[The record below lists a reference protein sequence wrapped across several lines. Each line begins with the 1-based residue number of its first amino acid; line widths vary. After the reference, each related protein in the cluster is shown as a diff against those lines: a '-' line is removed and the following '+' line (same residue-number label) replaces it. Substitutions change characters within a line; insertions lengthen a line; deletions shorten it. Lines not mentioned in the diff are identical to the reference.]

1 MQNEIKLADQ
11 ARQIEPEHQAFLD
24 YQQQAADITT
34 EVSVADSDFQEN
46 NAIEAEKRKQ
56 LEKSETELKSSTA
69 AARTQQKQ
77 LDAASRQEVELH
89 GVAQQR
95 DRLVEEESTLQA
107 GVKTGA
113 GEIKECQ
120 IKREKRVADIE
131 QVNVFFADNPLP
143 DNRNQVMVA
152 LNGFLSDWKNKTA
165 QLQKIT
171 DQGKQQKA
179 HHKDLKA
186 QQLDISIK
194 LKNTR
199 QQLTT
204 ETGHLDALIKVRA
217 DLPELAAITAELP
230 QYRKLEPVARDF
242 EKNENAN
249 ADKKNLTGEIENALV
264 DLHQNLVKTKTLH
277 DQHASAE
284 KVSQERLARLEAE
297 KKAAGLEQLVA
308 EIRREHLSD
317 GAPCPVCGSS
327 EHPWAEKNDMELLAG
342 IDAIHEK
349 IALTET
355 ELAVIQKATQSDKTT
370 LTRLET
376 EITGKDHALVAVE
389 NDIELTVKVQRQLK
403 SEWEKVLAN
412 QPINLSWL
420 TDKIKKLETAE
431 QEIHSLE
438 RQVNVIEKKQ
448 SEIKQQVVMLNKDS
462 EIFTAEIQ
470 KTDAELVKLR
480 DEYQQENAV
489 CQEIANQIKEQLPQ
503 NCYALKIENSVREFE
518 KLLNT
523 AETKEKNRK
532 EWQSQVDALQVEIKE
547 KQRNYDAD
555 QQRLDTLIL
564 RREKM
569 DKQIQ
574 LLEQEV
580 FAKTNG
586 QSVADARKKL
596 EQELQLVEE
605 NLATARKTH
614 QQAETK
620 RTQALTALNE
630 KKQRLVKV
638 NQTMKTKE
646 DVYRSVLL
654 EADFLTSESH
664 EKALRPADWLILQEK
679 RLKKFQQDKKLVQ
692 LQQQD
697 LQADFDKKPF
707 EKTSLEKVQMD
718 RDTVI
723 QAIRALNTE
732 RGRWQSE
739 LEQMQENRQ
748 KYSEQLAKRQK
759 SELEKE
765 RWEKLESLI
774 GRNQLRDFALQA
786 MFEQLIRF
794 ANQQLRNL
802 TNRYQLR
809 VVDMKDMVIIDTW
822 NANEERPVETLSGG
836 ETFLT
841 SLSLALALSEL
852 SKGRAQL
859 EALFLD
865 EGFGT
870 LDSATLEVA
879 LDALESLRL
888 TGRTVGVISHVNEM
902 TRRIPVRIEVR
913 KRGNG
918 SSTVSVTGG

>member
-1 MQNEIKLADQ
+1 MKLLQLRLENINSIRQPVVLDFENGPLSEASLFGITGPTGAGKTTLLDALSVALYHKTPRLDGRDSKNPENLLSQGAQEGIAEVEFAANGQRYLAEWKVKRGARSQKVSSSVKLLNMNTNQVLNEKKNQNPVPEILGLDFDAFRRAVLLAQGEFAAFLKANVEEKRALLESTTGMGLYDKLREILNQQVNAVRSDFAAVTAALTALPTTDPEQIHTFETRLVESEKELEKQIQDGDTLSVELDHEKQRQRNWQKLSDLDGQLLQFQEQEQEYGDLQNEIKLADQ

-638 NQTMKTKE
+638 NQTMKT
-646 DVYRSVLL
+646 
-654 EADFLTSESH
+654 
-664 EKALRPADWLILQEK
+664 
-679 RLKKFQQDKKLVQ
+679 
-692 LQQQD
+692 
-697 LQADFDKKPF
+697 
-707 EKTSLEKVQMD
+707 
-718 RDTVI
+718 
-723 QAIRALNTE
+723 
-732 RGRWQSE
+732 
-739 LEQMQENRQ
+739 
-748 KYSEQLAKRQK
+748 
-759 SELEKE
+759 
-765 RWEKLESLI
+765 
-774 GRNQLRDFALQA
+774 
-786 MFEQLIRF
+786 
-794 ANQQLRNL
+794 
-802 TNRYQLR
+802 
-809 VVDMKDMVIIDTW
+809 
-822 NANEERPVETLSGG
+822 
-836 ETFLT
+836 
-841 SLSLALALSEL
+841 
-852 SKGRAQL
+852 
-859 EALFLD
+859 
-865 EGFGT
+865 
-870 LDSATLEVA
+870 
-879 LDALESLRL
+879 
-888 TGRTVGVISHVNEM
+888 
-902 TRRIPVRIEVR
+902 
-913 KRGNG
+913 
-918 SSTVSVTGG
+918 